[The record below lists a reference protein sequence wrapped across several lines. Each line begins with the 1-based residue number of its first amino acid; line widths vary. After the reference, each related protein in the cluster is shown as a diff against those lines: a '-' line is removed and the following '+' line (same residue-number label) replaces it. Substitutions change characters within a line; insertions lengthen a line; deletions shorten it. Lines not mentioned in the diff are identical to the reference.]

1 MKIMGQRI
9 KGKRTEAGL
18 SMQQLADKIGVSKG
32 AIAKWEKG
40 ESKPSRPYIKE
51 MCDLFNCTPAWL
63 MDMEVPNVEVTYS
76 APGKE
81 PVTLKAAGDP
91 IIGEVSLRAQL
102 YEVASKVRTEDLQV
116 AIKVLKTLVT

>member
-9 KGKRTEAGL
+9 KNKRTEAGL
-18 SMQQLADKIGVSKG
+18 SMQQLADKIGISKS

-51 MCDLFNCTPAWL
+51 MCDIFNCTPAWL
-63 MDMEVPNVEVTYS
+63 MDMEVPNVDITYS

-81 PVTLKAAGDP
+81 SVTLKAEGEP
-91 IIGEVSLRAQL
+91 IIGKPSLRAQL
-102 YEVASKVRTEDLQV
+102 YQISAKVRPENLQA
-116 AIKVLKTLVT
+116 AIDVLKSLT

>member
-9 KGKRTEAGL
+9 RSKRTEAGL
-18 SMQQLADKIGVSKG
+18 SMQQLGDKIGVSKG

-40 ESKPSRPYIKE
+40 ESKPSRPYIKA
-51 MCDLFNCTPAWL
+51 MCDIFDCTPAWL
-63 MDMEVPNVEVTYS
+63 MDMEVPNVNITYS

-81 PVTLKAAGDP
+81 PVTLKAVGDP

-102 YEVASKVRTEDLQV
+102 YQIGAKVRPENLQA
-116 AIKVLKTLVT
+116 AIEVLKTLT

>member
-9 KGKRTEAGL
+9 RSKRTEAGL
-18 SMQQLADKIGVSKG
+18 SMQQLGDRIGVSKG

-40 ESKPSRPYIKE
+40 ESKPSRPYIKA
-51 MCDLFNCTPAWL
+51 MCDIFDCTPAWL
-63 MDMEVPNVEVTYS
+63 MDMEVPNVNITYS

-91 IIGEVSLRAQL
+91 IIGEVSLRA
-102 YEVASKVRTEDLQV
+102 KVIRAATNVKTENLQI
-116 AIKVLKTLVT
+116 ALEALQALQ